1 MINHQTPL
9 FVGVLS
15 VLHGQKDMPNPRN
28 TVAMVS
34 EAFPTGGVSRV
45 ALHPAICST
54 QVLPGTLA
62 PILISFPWFSLLTVA
77 IFRRTRWIGKE
88 KCGFKEVEG
97 NFVTGHHGF
106 FL

>member
-1 MINHQTPL
+1 MINHQTPF

-15 VLHGQKDMPNPRN
+15 VLHGQKDMPNPSQKH
-28 TVAMVS
+28 TLAMVS

-62 PILISFPWFSLLTVA
+62 PILIIFQGFSLLTVA
-77 IFRRTRWIGKE
+77 IFRRVGTLDWQRKMW
-88 KCGFKEVEG
+88 V
-97 NFVTGHHGF
+97 
-106 FL
+106 